1 MHAMFL
7 KTPAEGDSILGRYY
21 ATNTASAD
29 GKIINVSPFFT
40 K

>member
-7 KTPAEGDSILGRYY
+7 KTPGEGESILEKYY
-21 ATNTASAD
+21 RGGATTSD
-29 GKIINVSPFFT
+29 GKHINVSPFFS